1 MHNYSCVRNFAK
13 STYNK
18 LFFAQLIWAQLSCD
32 HNFGLMTKAGAGQG
46 KRVEKE
52 AGVVPRLKHTL
63 TNISNFHS
71 PYPFKIPKYPSLRLR
86 QTTLHV

>member
-1 MHNYSCVRNFAK
+1 MHNYSCVMNFAK
-13 STYNK
+13 STCNK

-52 AGVVPRLKHTL
+52 AELSQDSNTL
-63 TNISNFHS
+63 SQI
-71 PYPFKIPKYPSLRLR
+71 FKISTAHTHLKFQNILL
-86 QTTLHV
+86 